1 MKIVNSRH
9 HFRSSYCEGKY
20 EDVESFFWVGGLL
33 QLECK
38 HFAQKIARY
47 EMIKRTEIIMHFSL
61 KKKSRYVTLV
71 LKREERTCG
80 FVVILSQAFLLWAG
94 R

>member
-1 MKIVNSRH
+1 MKIFKDFGRLFLGGGAFTIRMQTFCAENSEVRNDKKNRNYNA
-9 HFRSSYCEGKY
+9 FLIE
-20 EDVESFFWVGGLL
+20 
-33 QLECK
+33 
-38 HFAQKIARY
+38 
-47 EMIKRTEIIMHFSL
+47 
-61 KKKSRYVTLV
+61 KKSRCVTLV

>member
-1 MKIVNSRH
+1 MKIFKDFLSNL
-9 HFRSSYCEGKY
+9 FFF
-20 EDVESFFWVGGLL
+20 FFWGGGGGLL

-61 KKKSRYVTLV
+61 KKKVDMLHW
-71 LKREERTCG
+71 C
-80 FVVILSQAFLLWAG
+80 
-94 R
+94 